1 MQIAS
6 QQEDKPRNKSYSG
19 LGKALVAVSLVLM
32 LVSVGLGAYYILI
45 ANRAAPAAAI
55 TRSRSMVPEVMPAAE
70 IAQAQVTNVGKQF
83 MDAFIQQHYAAMWS
97 MLQPQVQAMW
107 PGENAYVTYWKSRFD
122 GYKLQGFST
131 GNVSQLSFWIDPET
145 MVQYRNVY
153 TMPISLQ
160 IQSQVPAVQRT
171 RLAAQFQNPSQL
183 FQNQPLIVQGTSST
197 TSGGQMQWQ
206 ILRGGPADL
215 EAPILPPV
223 TPLYKTVS
231 VPILMYH
238 HIANVYPTTNLLDRS
253 LTVTP
258 PLFTE
263 QLDYLKKMGYQTI
276 TLNQIMDA
284 LYYGGPLPKK
294 PIILTFDDGYDDA
307 YNYAYPILK
316 AHGYS
321 GMFYIITGKVGWRG
335 QASWDQLKQ
344 MLANGMQIGS
354 HTIHHVDMG
363 DTYLESPALA
373 QQEAQISQITL
384 QSNLGI
390 PIQHFCY
397 PNGGPFKGTN
407 RVLQQEVVALLAKN
421 GYVSAT
427 TDPGPTGYIQSSQ
440 RPLALLRIRVDGR
453 ETFPEFTG
461 SLPAV

>member
-1 MQIAS
+1 MQIANL
-6 QQEDKPRNKSYSG
+6 QEDKPRNNFYPG
-19 LGKALVAVSLVLM
+19 LGKALVAISLVLI
-32 LVSVGLGAYYILI
+32 LISIGLGAYFILT
-45 ANRAAPAAAI
+45 AHKTQPAPPI
-55 TRSRSMVPEVMPAAE
+55 TRSKIMAPEVMPAAE
-70 IAQAQVTNVGKQF
+70 MAQTQVTAIGKQF
-83 MDAFIQQHYAAMWS
+83 MDAFLQQHYTEMWS
-97 MLQPQVQAMW
+97 MLQPQVRAVW
-107 PGENAYVTYWKSRFD
+107 PGENAYVTYWQSRFA
-122 GYKLQGFST
+122 GYKLQGFTEGS
-131 GNVSQLSFWIDPET
+131 VSKLSFWVDPET
-145 MVQYRNVY
+145 MIQYQNVY
-153 TMPISLQ
+153 SLPISLQ
-160 IQSQVPAVQRT
+160 IQSLVPAVQRAQ
-171 RLAAQFQNPSQL
+171 LATQFQNPSQL
-183 FQNQPLIVQGTSST
+183 FQNQPLIVQSSST
-197 TSGGQMQWQ
+197 TSGDQTQWQ

-223 TPLYKTVS
+223 TPHYRTVG

-238 HIANVYPTTNLLDRS
+238 HIADVYPTTNVLDRS

-263 QLDYLKKMGYQTI
+263 QLDYLKKMGYHTI
-276 TLNQIMDA
+276 TLNQLMDA
-284 LYYGGPLPKK
+284 LYYGGPLPQK

-335 QASWDQLKQ
+335 QASWTQLKQ
-344 MLANGMQIGS
+344 MLANGMQMGS

-373 QQEAQISQITL
+373 QQEAQIAQITL
-384 QSNLGI
+384 QNNLGI

-407 RVLQQEVVALLAKN
+407 RLLQQEVVALLAKN

-427 TDPGPTGYIQSSQ
+427 TDPGPTGYLQSSLA
-440 RPLALLRIRVDGR
+440 PLALLRIRVDGR
-453 ETFPEFTG
+453 ETFPVFVA